1 MNLLAWQQDTARPP
15 VWRTNF
21 TMHNHPFVGY
31 GLTLSKNGTL
41 SFVGFPI
48 LRLCLMIEMQAT
60 RHGRCAAVL
69 KEFSMHDLL
78 IALAFVGI
86 LILPAIVASN
96 VSSHPDEE
104 K

>member
-1 MNLLAWQQDTARPP
+1 MNLLAWQQDTARLPD
-15 VWRTNF
+15 WRINF

-31 GLTLSKNGTL
+31 GLTLSRNSTL
-41 SFVGFPI
+41 AFVGFKIPP
-48 LRLCLMIEMQAT
+48 LCLMIKRQTT
-60 RHGRCAAVL
+60 RRGRSAAVL
-69 KEFSMHDLL
+69 EEVSMHDLL
-78 IALAFVGI
+78 IALAFIGI